1 MIFYFNGMGT
11 LIKSDPETLYQG
23 SNKANKIYF
32 VAPFSP
38 TNQVVA
44 QFTLPNGEISNTPL
58 LMTSIGAIN
67 GVKLDG
73 EEKDFAIWFAVVP
86 KDLTTY
92 YGNLVCQFNVYDGT
106 GEIAT
111 TEAVNIKVAR
121 GSAPALPS
129 APTSSIYNQLTT
141 ALSNLTGRVA
151 NLEEWQDF
159 FADTPNIV
167 YGNNSNGEKAKIPF
181 SENAFPSTI
190 PMRTEQGTLKTA
202 TATKDSEAVNFGQ
215 AKKIASEAPSLL
227 IEQELGNAADKTI
240 SQKVITENLNKKLDK
255 TGGTVT
261 GDLAISGNLTVD
273 GKTIISEETTE
284 VVKNAVIILNSDGTD
299 LGTKLAGTVIRIN
312 SNATNNAYAIA
323 YDPASESVKLG
334 IGTVTESGEG
344 ESKTYTFVFASGEGA
359 PVAVR
364 ADSSLFTDGHLIK
377 WDSAKL
383 RLVDSGK
390 TVDDIGTGFDKA
402 TGIIFP
408 YGTPSVTYD
417 TTDGMTISATFRVTA
432 NGANFDIPCDFTIP
446 IFPGENVSID
456 ANEENDGIKVNLDG
470 GTAADLQ
477 EVLKVVPHTAALA
490 VNTSNTK
497 VVLDNVNPSTEIF
510 GSEYG
515 TIFTHKRKWNGK
527 LYDEGFNQLLNKAD
541 FPATQ
546 TIDGVTFTNNGDGT
560 ITVNGTAETNSIE
573 FVLMRF
579 VPKLNNKYLLSGCP
593 AGGNVVKYYLA
604 STPSSSVD
612 SGSGR
617 IFTYSSD
624 NISSGTVKIWMSVYS
639 DITVA
644 NLTFKPQLI
653 DLTYF
658 ENATGKT
665 INTVEDFQ
673 KLYPDFYD
681 YVPLPSPD
689 TPLEIVPSGSK
700 SNIVTKSV
708 NMLRKE
714 KYTITPPDGY
724 TLTIAND
731 GALLLQGK
739 SNPGYY
745 QIANLGI
752 YNLKKG
758 HHYLLLS
765 SGHSPAEDSADY
777 KYNYE
782 SYVFKSDGP
791 MVASNDQIFIWN
803 EDTEEV
809 TIQTY
814 FQLKFVSIMLPEI
827 RIETMLVDLTELGLD
842 TLSGDSGITYW
853 KAHYKTFYEGIEKST
868 TINYTAVDSTKQ
880 SFINNTLSLNG
891 VISERMEKSIQCKF
905 IKLTLTGTES
915 GLTVMDYGLGQ
926 GSILDVPVVEQ
937 PYIGTTTSFSGKW
950 VLSNMY
956 QAQNVAPPFLSNGGI
971 SAISSIIINDAN
983 YTTVDAWRTHL
994 AELYAAG
1001 TPLIIY
1007 YAIVGSEFVEIEE
1020 PEAIPVIGGQPNI
1033 IESQDIGVTNAPVIM
1048 DFTNYITDKLN
1059 KAYGLLKDNEGNII
1073 VPYGQTN
1080 MLFDPNTSEYLSD
1093 LLPSKCNVIHKKDTV
1108 SGYYFDDGSITE
1120 IKRLQTILVE
1130 PDDPM
1135 WANTS
1140 SGTWGIGTLTIG
1152 NPSTGEAT
1160 TNYRCIV
1167 SCSGIQASTGKLRY
1181 IVREVFPATNPTTKS
1196 VRAIAADGT
1205 VAWEAFSGSTP
1216 NAADF
1221 KTLFGNQSIV
1231 GDGNIDIYEH
1241 DIVISGDL
1249 TEALLTVYSSKNLK
1263 VDSLTDL
1270 KTLCGDTFKKACS
1283 GRANSISVYGIT
1295 EANLLLTD
1303 GTTSTLAN
1311 LTFTDTVMTI

>member
-23 SNKANKIYF
+23 SNKANKVYF

-58 LMTSIGAIN
+58 LMTAAGAIN

-73 EEKDFAIWFAVVP
+73 DEQDFAIWFAVVP

-92 YGNLVCQFNVYDGT
+92 YGNLICQFNVYDGDGVT
-106 GEIAT
+106 IT

-121 GSAPALPS
+121 GSAPALPA
-129 APTSSIYNQLTT
+129 APTTSIYNQLTT

-167 YGNNSNGEKAKIPF
+167 YGNDSNGEKAKIPF

-215 AKKIASEAPSLL
+215 AKKIASEASSLL
-227 IEQELGNAADKTI
+227 IEQDLGNATDKTI

-261 GDLAISGNLTVD
+261 GNLAISGNLTVD

-323 YDPASESVKLG
+323 YDPATESVKLG

-383 RLVDSGK
+383 RLIDSGK

-446 IFPGENVSID
+446 IFPGEGVSID

-490 VNTSNTK
+490 ANTSNTS
-497 VVLDNVNPSTEIF
+497 VFLDKVNPSTEIF

-527 LYDEGFNQLLNKAD
+527 LYDEGFNQLLNKENY
-541 FPATQ
+541 PASKVEKG
-546 TIDGVTFTNNGDGT
+546 ITFTNNSDGT
-560 ITVNGTAETNSIE
+560 ITI
-573 FVLMRF
+573 
-579 VPKLNNKYLLSGCP
+579 
-593 AGGNVVKYYLA
+593 AGGNDGTGNSAYQVATLNLSSSHKYLISGA
-604 STPSSSVD
+604 PSSASSTTYFFRTTAGDFVD
-612 SGSGR
+612 DA
-617 IFTYSSD
+617 IFTKKTKITIYIAVLSAVV
-624 NISSGTVKIWMSVYS
+624 ISQSV
-639 DITVA
+639 
-644 NLTFKPQLI
+644 TFKPQFI

-681 YVPLPSPD
+681 YVPFPSPS
-689 TPLEIVPSGSK
+689 TPLEIIPSGSK
-700 SNIVTKSV
+700 SNIVTKTV

-714 KYTITPPDGY
+714 KYTLTSAAYYATTITDE
-724 TLTIAND
+724 
-731 GALLLQGK
+731 GALTV
-739 SNPGYY
+739 
-745 QIANLGI
+745 QIYAPNVSPLKFADLGT
-752 YNLKKG
+752 YRFTKG
-758 HHYLLLS
+758 HKYLLFGGKTTTEVPSQGVYLS
-765 SGHSPAEDSADY
+765 ITNGAKTYSDGGGGNIITWEEDSGNAQVEVSFGAADITSGTY
-777 KYNYE
+777 LIK
-782 SYVFKSDGP
+782 P
-791 MVASNDQIFIWN
+791 MVVN
-803 EDTEEV
+803 
-809 TIQTY
+809 
-814 FQLKFVSIMLPEI
+814 
-827 RIETMLVDLTELGLD
+827 LTELGLN
-842 TLSGDSGITYW
+842 TPSGDSGIEYW
-853 KAHYKTFYEGIEKST
+853 KAHYNTFYEGIEKDT
-868 TINYTAVDSTKQ
+868 FVNYKATDSAKQNLIDNAVSLGDSY
-880 SFINNTLSLNG
+880 
-891 VISERMEKSIQCKF
+891 ISERNDKVVKISSSKKIFDGTETWETTTTAGIRTFYIALTSYKGKVLCNLYLSNETATLSALLNNECTRMAGTIHFRDDRFSTVEEWKTNLSSISDSP
-905 IKLTLTGTES
+905 LTLF
-915 GLTVMDYGLGQ
+915 Y
-926 GSILDVPVVEQ
+926 VEGI
-937 PYIGTTTSFSGKW
+937 PIR
-950 VLSNMY
+950 
-956 QAQNVAPPFLSNGGI
+956 NVNVS
-971 SAISSIIINDAN
+971 
-983 YTTVDAWRTHL
+983 
-994 AELYAAG
+994 
-1001 TPLIIY
+1001 
-1007 YAIVGSEFVEIEE
+1007 VEIEE

-1048 DFTNYITDKLN
+1048 DFTNYITEKLN
-1059 KAYGLLKDNEGNII
+1059 KAYGLLKDNEGNLI

-1080 MLFDPNTSEYLSD
+1080 MLYDPNTDEYLSD
-1093 LLPSKCNVIHKKDTV
+1093 LLPSKCNVIHKKDTT

-1152 NPSTGEAT
+1152 NPSTGQAT

-1167 SCSGIQASTGKLRY
+1167 SCSGIQTSTGKLRY
-1181 IVREVFPATNPTTKS
+1181 VVREVFPATNPTAKS
-1196 VRAIAADGT
+1196 VRSIAADGT
-1205 VAWEAFSGSTP
+1205 VTWEAFSGSTP

-1249 TEALLTVYSSKNLK
+1249 TEVLLTVYSSKNIN

-1270 KTLCGDTFKKACS
+1270 KTLCGNTFKKSCT
-1283 GRANSISVYGIT
+1283 GRANSKVVYGIT
-1295 EANLLLTD
+1295 EANLLLVD
-1303 GTTSTLAN
+1303 GTTLTLAS
-1311 LTFTDTVMTI
+1311 LTFTDTDTTI